1 MEEIIEEEEEL
12 EAMVKEIEE
21 SGDDAMQEGQ
31 LSLNAMWGSRSNQ
44 TMIIKVSYRKMRM
57 YILIDTSSTHNF
69 INEGTVKQLMGKCR
83 KLMGCGLRSLM
94 VKT

>member
-21 SGDDAMQEGQ
+21 SDDAMQEGQ

-44 TMIIKVSYRKMRM
+44 TR
-57 YILIDTSSTHNF
+57 
-69 INEGTVKQLMGKCR
+69 
-83 KLMGCGLRSLM
+83 
-94 VKT
+94 

>member
-44 TMIIKVSYRKMRM
+44 TR
-57 YILIDTSSTHNF
+57 
-69 INEGTVKQLMGKCR
+69 
-83 KLMGCGLRSLM
+83 
-94 VKT
+94 